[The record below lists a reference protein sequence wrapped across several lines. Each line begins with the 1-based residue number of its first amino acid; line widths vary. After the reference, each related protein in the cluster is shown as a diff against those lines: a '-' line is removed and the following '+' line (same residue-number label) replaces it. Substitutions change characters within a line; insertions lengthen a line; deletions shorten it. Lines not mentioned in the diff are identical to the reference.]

1 MNLISRYGC
10 RHIPKAI
17 SVLFSTIVILILAG
31 QFCFAEDVTLQWD
44 PSPSAK
50 VVGYIV
56 HINAVNK
63 KTNHSVV
70 DVGNVTRH
78 VIRGLSKDEDYIFSV
93 TAYDAAGSETE
104 YSYLIHWRSPQI
116 DIQADDVQV
125 LKHFRDRYFATN
137 MIGQFIIKGYE
148 RISPPLADL
157 YQRSD
162 TFKVI
167 TKWILA
173 PLVFILKHP
182 SWFVVLVAITT
193 FAGIGM
199 MFYRSRKKKIFHNIK
214 MNPGRTLQ

>member
-1 MNLISRYGC
+1 MSLISRYGF
-10 RHIPKAI
+10 RHIPKGI
-17 SVLFSTIVILILAG
+17 SVLFSAIVILILSG
-31 QFCFAEDVTLQWD
+31 QFCFAEDVTIQWD

-56 HINAVNK
+56 HINAVK
-63 KTNHSVV
+63 KANHSAV

-104 YSYLIHWRSPQI
+104 YSYLIHWRSPQS

-125 LKHFRDRYFATN
+125 LKHFRDRYFAPN

-148 RISPPLADL
+148 RISAPLADL

-167 TKWILA
+167 TKWTLA

-182 SWFVVLVAITT
+182 SGFVVLVAITT
-193 FAGIGM
+193 FAGIGI
-199 MFYRSRKKKIFHNIK
+199 MFYRRRKKKIFHDIK